1 MMKQANC
8 KKKSWMLKRS
18 FLTVIFLFG
27 GYMYSTAQNQ
37 KVHVSGVVTSLSDKL
52 PLPGVSIVDVSDPK
66 KGAVAD
72 FDGKYTIVLNNGNTT
87 LRFTMVGFKPVDVKV
102 NNKSTINVSM
112 DVNVSSL
119 DAVVVVGY
127 GTQRKAELTSA
138 VSSIKKED
146 IKVSLVS
153 NLSEALQ
160 GKTPGVEVI
169 NNSNS
174 PGGDVSVRVRGI
186 SSLNNSIQ
194 PLYVVDGI
202 PLSGNASFL
211 NNNDIAS
218 VEILKDAAASSI
230 YGSRG
235 ANGVVLITTNKGTAN
250 EKFSITADASI
261 AFQTPTNLIK
271 MMKPAEYGQM
281 LQTFKT
287 NDGSG
292 LTISPSESSGAGTDW
307 LSQISRSNAP
317 LQNYNITLSGGT
329 KKVIYSSS
337 LSYFNQKGVVK
348 TSDYDKFNYR
358 LNTQANVTDKFKV
371 GGSLVFTNSTRHIVP
386 NEGSLWNSIF
396 NNALTIDPIT
406 PAYFSSAE
414 LLTNAAAGNST
425 NEYSIYHNAL
435 YTNSGNPVGS
445 AARNFQEE
453 NITNFF
459 GNLFGSYEIV
469 HGLSFKTSFGYEYN
483 GYRYSSFN
491 PEFYENPSAK
501 SLVNSLTKNERT
513 ATHFTSDNTL
523 TYTKKS
529 SDHSYT
535 LLAGTA
541 YEHYQLGGINASVS
555 GLPGNEPNYRY
566 LTYGTAGA
574 TVSETQDE
582 SALASFFGRVMY
594 NYRSKYF
601 LTVSIRADGS
611 SKFAEGNKWGS
622 FPSISGAWNIN
633 KESFFENDVFSLL
646 KLRVGWGKIG
656 NQSIPSNAYSTMLRN
671 NAYYNFGGNLLTP
684 GYSIAKAGNPNVTW
698 ETTTDFNL
706 GLDFG
711 LLDNKLTGS
720 VDVYDRKVT
729 NLLLAIDPPMFSG
742 LYNSNS
748 VTTGIITNTGAMQ
761 NKGLDV
767 TLNYSNKVG
776 KLEYN
781 FGGVFSVVDNKVL
794 DLGSLPYIDAGAL
807 RNVTG
812 YAERTVVGMPVGQFY
827 GYKVLGVFQNQSEIN
842 SYTRNGTLIQPNAK
856 PGDFKF
862 GTNSENATATTL
874 VDADKQFLGS
884 PLPKF
889 TYGFNL
895 KLKYEGFDLEAY
907 FYGVQGNKI
916 LEAERALISNTNNSS
931 SNLKEGLVEAAW
943 HGEGTSNT
951 VPKMTLQS
959 NNNNF
964 GVVSSA
970 YLSDGSYLRL
980 KNLNIGYEM
989 NKNTCEFL
997 KLNRLRIYVGAQNL
1011 FTITKYTGFDPAVS
1025 NATVTQV
1032 GVDYGGYPTNRTF
1045 VMGCNIGL

>member
-1 MMKQANC
+1 MNEKYKFQRNVLIKLKLLLLFCLFSFASNAQTKTVTGVITSTENGESLIGVNVVIKGTANG
-8 KKKSWMLKRS
+8 
-18 FLTVIFLFG
+18 VI
-27 GYMYSTAQNQ
+27 
-37 KVHVSGVVTSLSDKL
+37 SD
-52 PLPGVSIVDVSDPK
+52 I
-66 KGAVAD
+66 
-72 FDGKYTIVLNNGNTT
+72 DGKYSISVPNNDVVLIFSMIGMKNEEIKVGSNQVLN
-87 LRFTMVGFKPVDVKV
+87 VKLSANSQMMNEV
-102 NNKSTINVSM
+102 I
-112 DVNVSSL
+112 
-119 DAVVVVGY
+119 VVGY
-127 GTQRKAELTSA
+127 GSQKKSELTSA

-146 IKVSLVS
+146 IKVALVS
-153 NLSEALQ
+153 NVSEALQ
-160 GKTPGVEVI
+160 GKTPGVEVV

-211 NNNDIAS
+211 NSNDIAS
-218 VEILKDAAASSI
+218 VEILKDAAAASI

-235 ANGVVLITTNKGTAN
+235 ANGVVLITTIKGTAN

-261 AFQTPTNLIK
+261 AFQTPTHMIK
-271 MMKPAEYGQM
+271 MMNPAEYGQM

-292 LTISPSESSGAGTDW
+292 LTISPSESAGAGTDW
-307 LSQISRSNAP
+307 LSLISRSNAP
-317 LQNYNITLSGGT
+317 LQNYNLSLSGGT
-329 KKVIYSSS
+329 KKVVYSSS
-337 LSYFNQKGVVK
+337 LSYYDQKGVVK
-348 TSDYDKFNYR
+348 TSDYNKFNYR
-358 LNTQANVTDKFKV
+358 LNTEATVTDKFKI
-371 GGSLVFTNSTRHIVP
+371 GGTIVFTKSTRHLVP
-386 NEGSLWNSIF
+386 NEGDLWNSIF

-406 PAYFSSAE
+406 PEYFSATE
-414 LLTNAAAGNST
+414 LAANAAAGNST

-435 YTNSGNPVGS
+435 YTNSGNPVGA
-445 AARNFQEE
+445 AARNFKEE
-453 NITNFF
+453 KNTNFF
-459 GNLFGSYEIV
+459 GNLFGSYEFV
-469 HGLSFKTSFGYEYN
+469 HGLTYKTSFGYEYN
-483 GYRYSSFN
+483 GYHFNNFN
-491 PEFYENPSAK
+491 PEFYENPSTK
-501 SLVNSLTKNERT
+501 LLVNSLTKNENT
-513 ATHFTSDNTL
+513 TTHFTSNNTL
-523 TYTKKS
+523 TYSKKS
-529 SDHSYT
+529 TDHSYT

-541 YEHYQLGGINASVS
+541 YEHYQIGGINATVS
-555 GLPGNEPNYRY
+555 GLPGNDSNYRY
-566 LTYGTAGA
+566 LTYGTSGA

-582 SALASFFGRVMY
+582 SALVSFFGRAMY
-594 NYRSKYF
+594 NFRSKYF
-601 LTVSIRADGS
+601 LSASMRSDGS
-611 SKFAEGNKWGS
+611 SKFANGNKWGN
-622 FPSISGAWNIN
+622 FPSISGAWVMS
-633 KESFFENDVFSLL
+633 KESFFENEVVSLL

-698 ETTTDFNL
+698 ETTTDLNL

-711 LLDNKLTGS
+711 LLDDKLSGS
-720 VDVYDRKVT
+720 VDVYNRKVS
-729 NLLLAIDPPMFSG
+729 NLLLAIDPPMFTG

-748 VTTGIITNTGAMQ
+748 ITTGIITNIGAMQ
-761 NKGLDV
+761 NKGIDL

-776 KLEYN
+776 GLEYD

-794 DLGSLPYIDAGAL
+794 DLGTLSYLDAGAL

-812 YAERTVVGMPVGQFY
+812 YAERTVVGKAIGQFY

-842 SYTRNGTLIQPNAK
+842 SYTRNGALIQPNAK

-862 GTNSENATATTL
+862 GTNSSNTTGTNL
-874 VDADKQFLGS
+874 VEADKQYLGS

-895 KLKYEGFDLEAY
+895 KLKYKGFDLNAY
-907 FYGVQGNKI
+907 FYGVYGNKI

-931 SNLKEGLVEAAW
+931 SNLKAGLVEAAW

-959 NNNNF
+959 TNNNF
-964 GVVSSA
+964 GVVSDA

-980 KNLNIGYEM
+980 KNLNVGYEL
-989 NKNTCEFL
+989 NKEACSFL
-997 KLNRLRIYVGAQNL
+997 NLNRFRVYVGAQNL

-1025 NATVTQV
+1025 NSTVTQV

-1045 VMGCNIGL
+1045 LMGCNIGL

>member
-1 MMKQANC
+1 MNEKC
-8 KKKSWMLKRS
+8 KFQSSVLIKLKLLVLFCS
-18 FLTVIFLFG
+18 FSFASIAQTKTV
-27 GYMYSTAQNQ
+27 T
-37 KVHVSGVVTSLSDKL
+37 GVVTSSETGENLF
-52 PLPGVSIVDVSDPK
+52 GVTVMV
-66 KGAVAD
+66 KGSVNGTVTGV
-72 FDGKYTIVLNNGNTT
+72 DGKYSISIPDNDVVLI
-87 LRFTMVGFKPVDVKV
+87 FSMVGMKKEELKVGSNLIFNVKLSADSQMMNEV
-102 NNKSTINVSM
+102 I
-112 DVNVSSL
+112 
-119 DAVVVVGY
+119 VVGY
-127 GTQRKAELTSA
+127 GTQRKSELTSA

-146 IKVSLVS
+146 IKVASVAS
-153 NLSEALQ
+153 LSEALQ
-160 GKTPGVEVI
+160 GKSPGVEVI

-202 PLSGNASFL
+202 PLSGNVSFL

-250 EKFSITADASI
+250 EKFTITADASI
-261 AFQTPTNLIK
+261 AFQTPTHLIK
-271 MMKPAEYGQM
+271 MMKPAEYAKM
-281 LQTFKT
+281 LQTFNT

-307 LSQISRSNAP
+307 LSRISRSNAP

-337 LSYFNQKGVVK
+337 LSFYNQQGVVN

-358 LNTQANVTDKFKV
+358 LNTQANVTDKLKI
-371 GGSLVFTNSTRHIVP
+371 GGTIVFTNSTRHLVP
-386 NEGSLWNSIF
+386 NEGDLWNSIF

-406 PAYFSSAE
+406 PVNFSPAE
-414 LLTNAAAGNST
+414 LQANAATGHNT
-425 NEYSIYHNAL
+425 NEYSVYHNAL

-453 NITNFF
+453 KNTNLF
-459 GNLFGSYEIV
+459 GNLFGTYEIV
-469 HGLSFKTSFGYEYN
+469 HGLSFKSSFGYEYN
-483 GYRYSSFN
+483 GYHFNNFN
-491 PEFYENPSAK
+491 PEFYENPSTK
-501 SLVNSLTKNERT
+501 LLVNNLTKNERT
-513 ATHFTSDNTL
+513 TTHFTSDNTL

-529 SDHSYT
+529 TDHSFT

-555 GLPGNEPNYRY
+555 GLPGNESNYRY
-566 LTYGTAGA
+566 LTYGTSGA

-582 SALASFFGRVMY
+582 SALVSFFGRAMY
-594 NYRSKYF
+594 NYSSKYF
-601 LTVSIRADGS
+601 LSASIRSDGS
-611 SKFAEGNKWGS
+611 SKFAQGNKWGN
-622 FPSISGAWNIN
+622 FPSISAAWVIS

-698 ETTTDFNL
+698 ETTTDYNL

-711 LLDNKLTGS
+711 LLDNKLSGS
-720 VDVYDRKVT
+720 VDVYNRKVT

-748 VTTGIITNTGAMQ
+748 VTTGIITNIGAMQ
-761 NKGLDV
+761 NKGVDV

-776 KLEYN
+776 GLEYN

-827 GYKVLGVFQNQSEIN
+827 GYKVLGIFQNQSEIN

-862 GTNSENATATTL
+862 GTNASNATGTTL

-895 KLKYEGFDLEAY
+895 KLKYKGFDLNAY
-907 FYGVQGNKI
+907 FYGVYGNKI

-931 SNLKEGLVEAAW
+931 SNLEAGLVEAAW

-959 NNNNF
+959 TNNNF
-964 GVVSSA
+964 GVVSTA

-980 KNLNIGYEM
+980 KNLNVGYEM
-989 NKNTCEFL
+989 NKDICEFL
-997 KLNRLRIYVGAQNL
+997 KLTRFRIYVGAQNL

-1045 VMGCNIGL
+1045 LMGCNIGL

>member
-1 MMKQANC
+1 MNEKYKFQRNILI
-8 KKKSWMLKRS
+8 KLKLLLLFCLFS
-18 FLTVIFLFG
+18 FTSNAQTKTVTGVIT
-27 GYMYSTAQNQ
+27 STENGETLI
-37 KVHVSGVVTSLSDKL
+37 GVNV
-52 PLPGVSIVDVSDPK
+52 VI
-66 KGAVAD
+66 KGASNGVISD
-72 FDGKYTIVLNNGNTT
+72 LDGKYSISVPNNDVVLIFSMIGMKNEEIKVGSNQVLN
-87 LRFTMVGFKPVDVKV
+87 VKLSV
-102 NNKSTINVSM
+102 NSQMMNEVI
-112 DVNVSSL
+112 
-119 DAVVVVGY
+119 VVGY
-127 GTQRKAELTSA
+127 GSQKKSELTSA

-146 IKVSLVS
+146 IKVALVS
-153 NLSEALQ
+153 NVSEALQ
-160 GKTPGVEVI
+160 GKTSGVEVV

-211 NNNDIAS
+211 NSNDIAS
-218 VEILKDAAASSI
+218 VEILKDAAAASI

-235 ANGVVLITTNKGTAN
+235 ANGVVLITTIKGTAN

-261 AFQTPTNLIK
+261 AFQTPTHMIK
-271 MMKPAEYGQM
+271 MMNPAEYGQM

-292 LTISPSESSGAGTDW
+292 LTISPSESAGAGTDW
-307 LSQISRSNAP
+307 LSLISRSNAP
-317 LQNYNITLSGGT
+317 LQNYNLSLSGGT
-329 KKVIYSSS
+329 KKVVYSSS
-337 LSYFNQKGVVK
+337 LSYYNQQGVVK

-358 LNTQANVTDKFKV
+358 LNTEATVTDKFKI
-371 GGSLVFTNSTRHIVP
+371 GGTIVFTNSTRHLVP
-386 NEGSLWNSIF
+386 NEGDLWNSIF

-406 PAYFSSAE
+406 PEYFSATE
-414 LLTNAAAGNST
+414 LAANAAAGNST

-435 YTNSGNPVGS
+435 YTNSGNPVGA
-445 AARNFQEE
+445 AARNFKEE
-453 NITNFF
+453 KNTNFF
-459 GNLFGSYEIV
+459 GNLFGSYEFV
-469 HGLSFKTSFGYEYN
+469 HGLTYKTSFGYEYN
-483 GYRYSSFN
+483 GYHFNNFN
-491 PEFYENPSAK
+491 PEFYENPSTK
-501 SLVNSLTKNERT
+501 LLVNSLTKNENT
-513 ATHFTSDNTL
+513 TTHFTSNNTL
-523 TYTKKS
+523 TYSKKS
-529 SDHSYT
+529 TDHSYT

-541 YEHYQLGGINASVS
+541 YEHYQIGGINATVS
-555 GLPGNEPNYRY
+555 GLPGNDSNYRY
-566 LTYGTAGA
+566 LTYGTSGA

-582 SALASFFGRVMY
+582 SALVSFFGRAMY
-594 NYRSKYF
+594 NFRSKYF
-601 LTVSIRADGS
+601 LSASMRSDGS
-611 SKFAEGNKWGS
+611 SKFANGNKWGN
-622 FPSISGAWNIN
+622 FPSISGAWVMS
-633 KESFFENDVFSLL
+633 KESFFENEVVSLL

-656 NQSIPSNAYSTMLRN
+656 NQSIPSNAYSTVLRN

-698 ETTTDFNL
+698 ETTTDLNL

-711 LLDNKLTGS
+711 LLDDKLSGS
-720 VDVYDRKVT
+720 VDVYNRKVS
-729 NLLLAIDPPMFSG
+729 NLLLAIDPPMFTG

-748 VTTGIITNTGAMQ
+748 ITTGIITNIGAMQ
-761 NKGLDV
+761 NKGIDL

-776 KLEYN
+776 GLEYD

-794 DLGSLPYIDAGAL
+794 DLGTLSYLDAGAL

-812 YAERTVVGMPVGQFY
+812 YAERTVVGKAIGQFY

-842 SYTRNGTLIQPNAK
+842 SYTRNGALIQPNAK

-862 GTNSENATATTL
+862 GTNSSNTTGTNL
-874 VDADKQFLGS
+874 VEADKQYLGS

-895 KLKYEGFDLEAY
+895 KLKYKGFDLNAY
-907 FYGVQGNKI
+907 FYGVYGNKI

-931 SNLKEGLVEAAW
+931 SNLKAGLVEAAW

-959 NNNNF
+959 TNNNF
-964 GVVSSA
+964 GVVSDA

-980 KNLNIGYEM
+980 KNLNVGYEF
-989 NKNTCEFL
+989 NKEACSFL
-997 KLNRLRIYVGAQNL
+997 NLNRFRVYVGAQNL

-1025 NATVTQV
+1025 NSTVTQV

-1045 VMGCNIGL
+1045 LMGCNIGL